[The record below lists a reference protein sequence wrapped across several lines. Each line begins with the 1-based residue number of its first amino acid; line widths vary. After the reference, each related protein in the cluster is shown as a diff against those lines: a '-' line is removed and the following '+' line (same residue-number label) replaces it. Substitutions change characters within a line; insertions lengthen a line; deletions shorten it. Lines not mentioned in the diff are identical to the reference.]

1 MIFLIYKILDLI
13 LVSAKETQDIKKNRL
28 CVAITNLLSIIKCL
42 MPFFYIYYVKK
53 LTNTYF
59 MPTNYSGT
67 KVSKTFRNTVT
78 ETWKMWIS
86 CFLFNYYY
94 VLLIKSEDF
103 YLWTCFSS
111 WRRKRQPSTVLL
123 PGKSHGGR
131 SLVGYGPRGHKESD
145 TTEQLHFTFLHE
157 YTENESM

>member
-1 MIFLIYKILDLI
+1 MNINAVSTWLCGGKSEEKVILIFLIYKILDFI

-67 KVSKTFRNTVT
+67 KVSKTFRNTMT
-78 ETWKMWIS
+78 EI
-86 CFLFNYYY
+86 
-94 VLLIKSEDF
+94 
-103 YLWTCFSS
+103 
-111 WRRKRQPSTVLL
+111 
-123 PGKSHGGR
+123 
-131 SLVGYGPRGHKESD
+131 
-145 TTEQLHFTFLHE
+145 
-157 YTENESM
+157 